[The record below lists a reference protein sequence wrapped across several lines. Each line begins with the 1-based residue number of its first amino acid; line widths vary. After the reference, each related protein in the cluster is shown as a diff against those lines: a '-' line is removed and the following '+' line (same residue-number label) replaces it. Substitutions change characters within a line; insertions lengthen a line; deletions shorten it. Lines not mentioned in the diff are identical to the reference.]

1 MHPASALRAHPASRA
16 PLTLTR
22 IFPGPDPY
30 TASASGR
37 SLREPMFS
45 FL

>member
-1 MHPASALRAHPASRA
+1 MHPASALAAPIASRA

-22 IFPGPDPY
+22 NFPAPY
-30 TASASGR
+30 PYVASAAGS

-45 FL
+45 FR